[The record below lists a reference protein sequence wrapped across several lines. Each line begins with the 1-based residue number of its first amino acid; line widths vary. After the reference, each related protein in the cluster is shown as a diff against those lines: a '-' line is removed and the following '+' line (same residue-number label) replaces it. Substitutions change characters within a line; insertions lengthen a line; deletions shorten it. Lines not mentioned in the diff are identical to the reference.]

1 MRGALSLQQLSCYLD
16 LYGCITMVNRCHL
29 HCCGH
34 LNWLEG
40 MGDGMSAGYTW
51 HLFWAWGC
59 LYFQVGTRMA
69 RYHIRTRFFVWKLCV
84 SVQSNVT
91 PIKAKPSQRQTV
103 DQLILIPTVAWRAI
117 NSKAITYIWKV
128 GTDTAMY
135 FGPQHALVKVRDRF
149 FINSFRQSL
158 HTSQAALNSRR
169 LISTG
174 DASNLDQCNLAC

>member
-1 MRGALSLQQLSCYLD
+1 MACQRAIHDTCFELGDVYIFRLARVWLD
-16 LYGCITMVNRCHL
+16 TISGHDFLYG
-29 HCCGH
+29 
-34 LNWLEG
+34 
-40 MGDGMSAGYTW
+40 
-51 HLFWAWGC
+51 
-59 LYFQVGTRMA
+59 
-69 RYHIRTRFFVWKLCV
+69 KLCV

-91 PIKAKPSQRQTV
+91 PIKAKPPQRKTV